1 MAGNQSDLRERKER
15 IIKLLISLI
24 FLQILCLKILP
35 SHKNEIYLMKEV
47 TKLGMFSAT
56 YESVTVPASRVRKIW
71 TTLRA
76 NQIVGFVTVPSEKKI
91 NFDLSDY
98 SSAISISSFPV

>member
-24 FLQILCLKILP
+24 FLKVNTPQQQKQNLF
-35 SHKNEIYLMKEV
+35 MKV
-47 TKLGMFSAT
+47 VMKLGMLSAT
-56 YESVTVPASRVRKIW
+56 HESVTVPVGRVRKIW

-98 SSAISISSFPV
+98 SF